1 MPIRTLPPALGALL
15 SGALLPLAFAPFG
28 QSWLVAPLLA
38 VLFHGWSTA
47 GRPLAA
53 ARLGFLFGLGQFGCG
68 VWWVF
73 VSMDRYSGAGPVVA
87 GLLTALFVVVLALF
101 PALAGAMGA
110 WLAEP
115 GEFRRRVLLL
125 WPTVW
130 VAAEWLRGWLFTGFP
145 WLQVGYSQIDT
156 PLAGYAPVFGVLG
169 VGWVAALTAAVLLA
183 VFRHRDGVGPWVA
196 VVVLL
201 WLIGA
206 GLTQVRWSRPAGPPL
221 QAALLQGNVPQE
233 LKWRPETRRRII
245 ATYLEMTRRRWGV
258 DVIVWPETAIPLFY
272 HQVRDVL
279 LGPLER
285 EARSRSSDL
294 LIGIPVQEPDGRY
307 YNALISLGRTP
318 GVYYKR
324 HLVPFGE
331 YLPLRRWLGSALDL
345 LQIPMSDFSAGSGDQ
360 PPLQAAGYSLAP
372 TICYEDAFARDA
384 LRGLPEAAYMVN
396 VSNDAWFGD
405 TIAPHQHLQ
414 MARMRALEANRY
426 LLRATNT
433 GLTAVIGP
441 DGRIVAQAAPFVR
454 TSLTEE
460 FVPLR
465 GATPYVR
472 WLDWPVILM
481 VTGLLGWFAVAGRGR
496 S

>member
-1 MPIRTLPPALGALL
+1 MPIRTLPPSLGALL
-15 SGALLPLAFAPFG
+15 SGALLPLAFAPFD
-28 QSWLVAPLLA
+28 QSWLVVPLLA
-38 VLFHGWSTA
+38 VLFHGWSVA
-47 GRPLAA
+47 GRPRDG

-87 GLLTALFVVVLALF
+87 GLLTALFVVGLALF
-101 PALAGAMGA
+101 PALAGAMGV
-110 WLAEP
+110 WLAKSA
-115 GEFRRRVLLL
+115 GLVQRVLLL
-125 WPTVW
+125 WPSVW
-130 VAAEWLRGWLFTGFP
+130 VAVEWLRGWLFTGFP
-145 WLQVGYSQIDT
+145 WLQIGYSQIDT
-156 PLAGYAPVFGVLG
+156 PLAGYAPLFGVLG
-169 VGWVAALTAAVLLA
+169 VGWVAALTAAVLLG
-183 VFRHRDGVGPWVA
+183 VFRRRDGIGPWIA

-201 WLIGA
+201 WLVGA
-206 GLTQVRWSRPAGPPL
+206 GLSQVRWSRPAGPPL
-221 QAALLQGNVPQE
+221 QAALLQGNIPQE

-245 ATYLEMTRRRWGV
+245 ATYLEMTRRRWGA
-258 DVIVWPETAIPLFY
+258 DVIVWPETAVPLY
-272 HQVRDVL
+272 RHQVQEVL
-279 LGPLER
+279 LRPLER
-285 EARSRSSDL
+285 EARSRGSDL
-294 LIGIPVQEPDGRY
+294 LIGIPVQAPDGRY

-345 LQIPMSDFSAGSGDQ
+345 LQIPMSDFSAGGRNQ
-360 PPLQAAGYSLAP
+360 PLLRAAGHVLAP

-384 LRGLPEAAYMVN
+384 LWGLPEAAYMVN

-441 DGRIVAQAAPFVR
+441 DGRVVAQAAPFVR
-454 TSLTEE
+454 TSLTET
-460 FVPLR
+460 FVPLQ

-472 WLDWPVILM
+472 WLDWPVLLM
-481 VTGLLGWFAVAGRGR
+481 VTGLLGWFAAGRGR